1 MIKQFKQ
8 ILLLLTLLSLVS
20 CHTNIQLESSVNE
33 MRPCITDGGGG
44 YVGGALGL
52 YSFTEVGAAIGAPFG
67 PGGMIVVGFIG
78 ATLGSIVGSY
88 CATQITDRCYG
99 Y

>member
-1 MIKQFKQ
+1 MSYERTAGVIGERDAP
-8 ILLLLTLLSLVS
+8 LYYEDV
-20 CHTNIQLESSVNE
+20 
-33 MRPCITDGGGG
+33 GGG